1 MITYQQVAHLITF
14 EPEILDEVKY
24 RYRKD
29 FIAWFPLNMHVIEAF
44 ERYAIE
50 LKRNGNREYYSI
62 KAILERLRWDSMLED
77 SALDY
82 KLNNNHAACISR
94 ILMRLNPEL
103 DGMFQLRSQV
113 KPRNEVE
120 VEDARDD
127 EEEYAV
133 AAI

>member
-103 DGMFQLRSQV
+103 DGMFQTRSQV
-113 KPRNEVE
+113 KKDVE
-120 VEDARDD
+120 EIRD
-127 EEEYAV
+127 EEDEYAV

>member
-113 KPRNEVE
+113 KPRHE

>member
-103 DGMFQLRSQV
+103 DGVFQLRSQV
-113 KPRNEVE
+113 KQRHE
-120 VEDARDD
+120 VEDARDE

>member
-1 MITYQQVAHLITF
+1 MITYQQVAHLIMF
-14 EPEILDEVKY
+14 ESEILDEVKY
-24 RYRKD
+24 RYRKQ
-29 FIAWFPLNMHVIEAF
+29 FIEWFPLNMHVIEAF

-82 KLNNNHAACISR
+82 NLNNNHAACISR
-94 ILMRLNPEL
+94 IIMRLNPEL

-113 KPRNEVE
+113 KPRHE
-120 VEDARDD
+120 VEDARDE

>member
-1 MITYQQVAHLITF
+1 MITYQQIANLLVF
-14 EPEILDEVKY
+14 YPEIFDDIVP
-24 RYRKD
+24 RYRKQ
-29 FIAWFPLNMHVIEAF
+29 FMEWWPTNMHVIEAF

-103 DGMFQLRSQV
+103 DGMFQTRSQV
-113 KPRNEVE
+113 KKDVE
-120 VEDARDD
+120 EIRD
-127 EEEYAV
+127 EEDEYAV

>member
-1 MITYQQVAHLITF
+1 MITYQQIANLLVF
-14 EPEILDEVKY
+14 YPEIFDDIVP
-24 RYRKD
+24 RYRKQ
-29 FIAWFPLNMHVIEAF
+29 FMEWWPTNMHVIEAF
-44 ERYAIE
+44 ERYAIQ
-50 LKRNGNREYYSI
+50 LRRSGKREYYSI
-62 KAILERLRWDSMLED
+62 KAILERLRWDSMLND

-113 KPRNEVE
+113 KPKHE
-120 VEDARDD
+120 VEDARD
-127 EEEYAV
+127 EEDEYAV

>member
-1 MITYQQVAHLITF
+1 MITYQQVANLLMF
-14 EPEILDEVKY
+14 YPEVFDDIVP
-24 RYRKD
+24 RYRKQ
-29 FIAWFPLNMHVIEAF
+29 FMEWWPTNMHVIEAF
-44 ERYAIE
+44 EKYAIQ
-50 LKRNGNREYYSI
+50 LKRSGKREYYSI

-103 DGMFQLRSQV
+103 DGMFQTRSQV
-113 KPRNEVE
+113 KKDVE
-120 VEDARDD
+120 EIRYE

>member
-1 MITYQQVAHLITF
+1 MITYQQVANLLMF
-14 EPEILDEVKY
+14 YPEVFDDIVP
-24 RYRKD
+24 RYRKQ
-29 FIAWFPLNMHVIEAF
+29 FMEWWPTNMHVIEAF
-44 ERYAIE
+44 EKYAIQ
-50 LKRNGNREYYSI
+50 LKRSGKREYYSI

-103 DGMFQLRSQV
+103 DGMFQTRSQV
-113 KPRNEVE
+113 KKDVE
-120 VEDARDD
+120 EIRDE

>member
-1 MITYQQVAHLITF
+1 MITYQQIAHLITF

-120 VEDARDD
+120 DARD
-127 EEEYAV
+127 EEDEYAV

>member
-1 MITYQQVAHLITF
+1 MITYQQVAHLIMF
-14 EPEILDEVKY
+14 ESEILDEVKY
-24 RYRKD
+24 RYRKQ
-29 FIAWFPLNMHVIEAF
+29 FIEWFPLNMHVIEAF

-77 SALDY
+77 SAVDY

-113 KPRNEVE
+113 KPRHE
-120 VEDARDD
+120 VEDARDE

>member
-14 EPEILDEVKY
+14 EPEILDKVKY

-29 FIAWFPLNMHVIEAF
+29 FIEWFPMNMHVIEAF

-113 KPRNEVE
+113 KPRHE

>member
-1 MITYQQVAHLITF
+1 
-14 EPEILDEVKY
+14 
-24 RYRKD
+24 
-29 FIAWFPLNMHVIEAF
+29 
-44 ERYAIE
+44 
-50 LKRNGNREYYSI
+50 
-62 KAILERLRWDSMLED
+62 
-77 SALDY
+77 
-82 KLNNNHAACISR
+82 
-94 ILMRLNPEL
+94 MRLNPEL

>member
-1 MITYQQVAHLITF
+1 MITYQQVANMLMF
-14 EPEILDEVKY
+14 YPEVFDDIVP
-24 RYRKD
+24 RYRKQ
-29 FIAWFPLNMHVIEAF
+29 FMEWWPTNMHVIEAF
-44 ERYAIE
+44 EKYAIQ
-50 LKRNGNREYYSI
+50 LKRSGKREYYSI

-120 VEDARDD
+120 DIRDD

>member
-24 RYRKD
+24 RNRKQ
-29 FIAWFPLNMHVIEAF
+29 FIEWFPLNMHVIEAF

-50 LKRNGNREYYSI
+50 LKRNGNREYYGI

-82 KLNNNHAACISR
+82 KLNNNHVACISR

-120 VEDARDD
+120 DARDE

>member
-113 KPRNEVE
+113 KPRHEHE

>member
-1 MITYQQVAHLITF
+1 MITYQQVAHVITF

-120 VEDARDD
+120 DARDE

>member
-1 MITYQQVAHLITF
+1 MITYQQVAHLIMF
-14 EPEILDEVKY
+14 ESEILDEVKY
-24 RYRKD
+24 RYRKQ
-29 FIAWFPLNMHVIEAF
+29 FIEWFPLNMHVIEAF

-120 VEDARDD
+120 DIRDD

>member
-1 MITYQQVAHLITF
+1 MITYQQVANMLMF
-14 EPEILDEVKY
+14 YPEVFDDIVP
-24 RYRKD
+24 RYRKQ
-29 FIAWFPLNMHVIEAF
+29 FMEWWPTNMHVIEAF
-44 ERYAIE
+44 ERYAIQ
-50 LKRNGNREYYSI
+50 LRRSGKREYYSI

-113 KPRNEVE
+113 KPRHE
-120 VEDARDD
+120 VEDARDE

>member
-1 MITYQQVAHLITF
+1 MITYQQIAHLITF

-50 LKRNGNREYYSI
+50 LKRNGKREYYSI
-62 KAILERLRWDSMLED
+62 KALLERLRRDSMLED

-120 VEDARDD
+120 DARD
-127 EEEYAV
+127 EEDEYAV

>member
-1 MITYQQVAHLITF
+1 MITYQQIANLLVF
-14 EPEILDEVKY
+14 YPEIFDEVKP
-24 RYRKD
+24 RYRKQ
-29 FIAWFPLNMHVIEAF
+29 FMEWWPTNMHVIEAF
-44 ERYAIE
+44 ERYAIQ
-50 LKRNGNREYYSI
+50 LRRSGKREYYSI
-62 KAILERLRWDSMLED
+62 KAILERLRWDSMLND

-103 DGMFQLRSQV
+103 DGMFQTRSQV
-113 KPRNEVE
+113 KKDVE
-120 VEDARDD
+120 EIRDE

>member
-120 VEDARDD
+120 VARD
-127 EEEYAV
+127 EEDEYAV

>member
-24 RYRKD
+24 RYRKQ
-29 FIAWFPLNMHVIEAF
+29 FIEWFPLNMHVIEAF

-113 KPRNEVE
+113 KPRHE

>member
-1 MITYQQVAHLITF
+1 MITYQQVAQLITF

-103 DGMFQLRSQV
+103 DGMFQTRSQV
-113 KPRNEVE
+113 KKDVE
-120 VEDARDD
+120 EIRDE

>member
-1 MITYQQVAHLITF
+1 MITYQQVAHLIMF
-14 EPEILDEVKY
+14 ESEILDEVKY
-24 RYRKD
+24 RYRKQ
-29 FIAWFPLNMHVIEAF
+29 FIEWFPLNMHVIEAF

-113 KPRNEVE
+113 KPRHEG
-120 VEDARDD
+120 EDARDE

>member
-1 MITYQQVAHLITF
+1 MLTYQQVAHLITF
-14 EPEILDEVKY
+14 EPEILDKVKY

-29 FIAWFPLNMHVIEAF
+29 FIEWFPLNMHVIEAF

-113 KPRNEVE
+113 KPRHE
-120 VEDARDD
+120 VEDARDE

>member
-24 RYRKD
+24 RYRKQ
-29 FIAWFPLNMHVIEAF
+29 FIEWFPLNMHVIEAF

-120 VEDARDD
+120 DARDE

>member
-1 MITYQQVAHLITF
+1 MITYQQVANMLMF
-14 EPEILDEVKY
+14 YPEVFDDIVP
-24 RYRKD
+24 RYRKQ
-29 FIAWFPLNMHVIEAF
+29 FMEWWPTNMHVIEAF

-62 KAILERLRWDSMLED
+62 KAILERLRWDSMLEA

-103 DGMFQLRSQV
+103 DGMFQTRSQV
-113 KPRNEVE
+113 KKDVE
-120 VEDARDD
+120 EIRDE

>member
-62 KAILERLRWDSMLED
+62 QAILERLRWDSILED

-113 KPRNEVE
+113 KPRHE
-120 VEDARDD
+120 VEDARDE

>member
-1 MITYQQVAHLITF
+1 MITYQQVAHLIMF
-14 EPEILDEVKY
+14 ESEILDEVKY
-24 RYRKD
+24 RYRKQ
-29 FIAWFPLNMHVIEAF
+29 FIEWFPLNMHVIEAF

-103 DGMFQLRSQV
+103 DGMFQTRSQV
-113 KPRNEVE
+113 KPRHED
-120 VEDARDD
+120 EDARDE

>member
-1 MITYQQVAHLITF
+1 MITYQQVARLLIF
-14 EPEILDEVKY
+14 EPEILDEVKP
-24 RYRKD
+24 RYRKQ
-29 FIAWFPLNMHVIEAF
+29 FMEWWPTNMHVIEAF
-44 ERYAIE
+44 EKYA
-50 LKRNGNREYYSI
+50 LQLRRSGKREYYSI
-62 KAILERLRWDSMLED
+62 KAILERLRWDSMLND

-103 DGMFQLRSQV
+103 DGMFQTRSQV
-113 KPRNEVE
+113 KKDVE
-120 VEDARDD
+120 EIRDE

>member
-1 MITYQQVAHLITF
+1 MITYQQVAHLIMF
-14 EPEILDEVKY
+14 ESEILDEVKY
-24 RYRKD
+24 RYRKQ
-29 FIAWFPLNMHVIEAF
+29 FIEWFPLNMHVIEAF

-113 KPRNEVE
+113 KPRHE
-120 VEDARDD
+120 VEDARDE

>member
-62 KAILERLRWDSMLED
+62 KAILERLRWDSLLED

-113 KPRNEVE
+113 KPRHE
-120 VEDARDD
+120 VEDARDE

>member
-1 MITYQQVAHLITF
+1 MITYQQVAHLIMF
-14 EPEILDEVKY
+14 ESEILDEVKY
-24 RYRKD
+24 RYRKQ
-29 FIAWFPLNMHVIEAF
+29 FIEWFPLNMHVIEAF

-103 DGMFQLRSQV
+103 DGMFQTRSQV
-113 KPRNEVE
+113 KKDVE
-120 VEDARDD
+120 EIRDE

>member
-1 MITYQQVAHLITF
+1 MITYQQVAHLNTF
-14 EPEILDEVKY
+14 EPEILDKVKY

-29 FIAWFPLNMHVIEAF
+29 FIEWFPLNMHVIEAF

-113 KPRNEVE
+113 KPRHE

>member
-113 KPRNEVE
+113 KPRHE
-120 VEDARDD
+120 VEDARD
-127 EEEYAV
+127 EEDEYAV